1 MQPFEVLIPI
11 TVLLIPIV
19 AILTHHQRKMAEI
32 VHRHGA
38 TPAVM
43 AEVERLREEVAH
55 MRNLL
60 NEQTIAVD
68 NALNALRIPG
78 AEANVKQY

>member
-1 MQPFEVLIPI
+1 MEFEFLIPI
-11 TVLLIPIV
+11 TALLIPIV
-19 AILTHHQRKMAEI
+19 AILTYHQRKMAEI

-38 TPAVM
+38 TPQVM
-43 AEVERLREEVAH
+43 GEVERLRQEVAH
-55 MRNLL
+55 MRMLL

-78 AEANVKQY
+78 AETNVKQY